1 MKKLIAY
8 INCENET
15 SEKIVNSSRD
25 YENNG
30 ADELFLYS
38 HTENEEERESFFE
51 IVREISR
58 RVDIPIIIGC
68 MVKRFEDIKKA
79 FYTGA
84 KYVVLRY
91 CDIKDNDLLKQGF
104 DRFGKD
110 SLIIESNR
118 DKEGPD
124 GFLAD
129 SRINASDMFGRV
141 LMKHVTVS
149 DKLCKAI
156 SGLNVPVII
165 RDSLI
170 RNDIESI
177 LSLEN
182 VEGLATNF
190 YRDKKLPGVDEYSE
204 GAYVAAGSDIMKVK
218 RRLKENGIDVNAFDS
233 KLSFADLKLN
243 SDGMVPVVVQDYKN
257 NQVLMVAYM
266 NEEAFN
272 LTIETGIMTYFS
284 RSRQEL
290 WIKGA
295 TSGHT
300 QYVKE
305 LIADC
310 DQDTILAKV
319 NQVGAACHT
328 GSRSCFFNEMLKH
341 EYEEKNAYEIL
352 SNLYSVVEDRKKNP
366 KEGSYTNY
374 LFDKGID
381 KILKKCGEES
391 AEMIIAAKNPNAEEL
406 KYEIA
411 DLLYH
416 MTVLMVECG
425 VDWNDVMQ
433 ELANR

>member
-1 MKKLIAY
+1 
-8 INCENET
+8 
-15 SEKIVNSSRD
+15 
-25 YENNG
+25 
-30 ADELFLYS
+30 
-38 HTENEEERESFFE
+38 
-51 IVREISR
+51 
-58 RVDIPIIIGC
+58 
-68 MVKRFEDIKKA
+68 
-79 FYTGA
+79 
-84 KYVVLRY
+84 
-91 CDIKDNDLLKQGF
+91 
-104 DRFGKD
+104 
-110 SLIIESNR
+110 
-118 DKEGPD
+118 
-124 GFLAD
+124 
-129 SRINASDMFGRV
+129 
-141 LMKHVTVS
+141 
-149 DKLCKAI
+149 
-156 SGLNVPVII
+156 
-165 RDSLI
+165 
-170 RNDIESI
+170 
-177 LSLEN
+177 
-182 VEGLATNF
+182 
-190 YRDKKLPGVDEYSE
+190 
-204 GAYVAAGSDIMKVK
+204 MKVK
-218 RRLKENGIDVNAFDS
+218 IRLKENVIDVNAFDS
-233 KLSFADLKLN
+233 KLSYADLKLN

-341 EYEEKNAYEIL
+341 EYEEKNDYEIL